1 MADRAAP
8 TTITRRDLLKLGG
21 AAVAAEAVL
30 PVLDCGAAE
39 AQTPKRGG
47 IFRIRG
53 EDATT
58 GFDPHLSANHHRIAT
73 NLSFTHSRLVK
84 VRAGASVVP
93 GTLPIEPDLAE
104 SWIQPSDRTYVFKLR
119 KGVRWH
125 SKAPVNGR
133 ELTADD
139 VKYTYE
145 RFLTVKGNPSRSM
158 LGLVEKIDALDRY
171 TVRFALSEPFGWFL
185 DYLATTVMW
194 VVAPEAVERFGD
206 LRRAEACIG
215 TGPWMLER
223 YEPNV
228 RLTFVRNPNY
238 FLPGLPYTDG
248 IEVTIDE
255 DPSSRLAAW
264 LAGRYDFAP
273 EYGQCVRRLD
283 LDVARRRKPALK
295 TQDFIVLFGG
305 ITMMKLDREP
315 FRDVRVRR
323 ALALA
328 SNWKEGLE
336 TNAWSLGNGAPNPT
350 IPAALREWTIPITQL
365 TPEGRRLYDQDLSA
379 AKRLLAQAGFPTGLK
394 VPLDATLGWSPDYVD
409 LLQVVMRN
417 WKEAGIET
425 ELRGK
430 EFGAFMASAI
440 YGKFEKLAHS
450 LRGGTPI
457 ADLSLYNFHVPGE
470 ALNSSGVDDP
480 RLTDMIRL
488 QRRMLDPVKRRE
500 IVYDIQRYLAEQV
513 YYHYDP
519 SVSTVA
525 AWEPY
530 VKNFAPNLGHD
541 YGGRLMVAWLDR
553 ERVAPAQ
560 SRNEPLRRCPSS
572 DRASR
577 AFRV

>member
-39 AQTPKRGG
+39 AQTLKRGG

-480 RLTDMIRL
+480 KLTDMIRL

-553 ERVAPAQ
+553 
-560 SRNEPLRRCPSS
+560 
-572 DRASR
+572 
-577 AFRV
+577 

>member
-8 TTITRRDLLKLGG
+8 TTVTRRDLLKRGG

-30 PVLDCGAAE
+30 PHLDGGAAE

-104 SWIQPSDRTYVFKLR
+104 SWTQPGDRTYVFRLR
-119 KGVRWH
+119 KGARWH

-139 VKYTYE
+139 VNYTYE
-145 RFLTVKGNPSRSM
+145 RVLTRNRNPNRSM
-158 LGLVEKIDALDRY
+158 LGLVAKIDALDRY
-171 TVRFALSEPFGWFL
+171 TVRFTLSEPFGWFL

-194 VVAPEAVERFGD
+194 IVAPEAVERFGD

-238 FLPGLPYTDG
+238 FLPGLPYTAG
-248 IEVTIDE
+248 IEVTVDE

-283 LDVARRRKPALK
+283 LDVARPRKPPLK

-336 TNAWSLGNGAPNPT
+336 TNAWSPGTSAPNPT
-350 IPAALREWTIPITQL
+350 IPAALREWTIPISQL
-365 TPEGRRLYDQDLSA
+365 TPEGRRLYDQDLSEA
-379 AKRLLAQAGFPTGLK
+379 RRLLAQAGFPTGL
-394 VPLDATLGWSPDYVD
+394 
-409 LLQVVMRN
+409 N
-417 WKEAGIET
+417 
-425 ELRGK
+425 
-430 EFGAFMASAI
+430 
-440 YGKFEKLAHS
+440 
-450 LRGGTPI
+450 
-457 ADLSLYNFHVPGE
+457 
-470 ALNSSGVDDP
+470 
-480 RLTDMIRL
+480 
-488 QRRMLDPVKRRE
+488 
-500 IVYDIQRYLAEQV
+500 
-513 YYHYDP
+513 
-519 SVSTVA
+519 
-525 AWEPY
+525 
-530 VKNFAPNLGHD
+530 
-541 YGGRLMVAWLDR
+541 
-553 ERVAPAQ
+553 
-560 SRNEPLRRCPSS
+560 
-572 DRASR
+572 
-577 AFRV
+577 